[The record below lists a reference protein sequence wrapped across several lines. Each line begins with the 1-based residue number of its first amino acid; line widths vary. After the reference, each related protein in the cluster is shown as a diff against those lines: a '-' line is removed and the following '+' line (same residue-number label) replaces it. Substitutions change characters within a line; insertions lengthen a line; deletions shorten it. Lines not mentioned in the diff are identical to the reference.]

1 MHLPPADVKDGD
13 ADAYKVSKR
22 YAWLVFGMTFLLM
35 LFDFIDRQI
44 IVSMFPHLK
53 AEWDLSDKQL
63 GALVSAVSLTVALGS
78 IPTAILV
85 DRWSRVKSIAIMAGV
100 WSLATIACAFS
111 RNYGQL
117 LAARSVIGVG
127 EAGYGA
133 AGGALLSSIFPA
145 RMRSTVL
152 GAFLAAASLGSVL
165 GVILGGVIATHWGWR
180 AAFGVVG
187 IPGLVLALLF
197 LLVRDY
203 KTVRLVQPGG
213 SGNALGARGALALL
227 FRPRTVI
234 AMCLGGAMQLF
245 VVGTIYAWLPSF
257 LNRFYGLAPDQAGIK
272 AAIVVLLGAIGS
284 VVWGLVAD
292 RMGRSRPRAKITTL
306 AVLSV
311 GTTVVFVTAFGFMA
325 PGNGQFALIA
335 LGGFL
340 MTATVGPV
348 GAVTIDVVHPGL
360 RATAAATVA
369 LFQNLLG
376 LAAGPFVAGVLSDAL
391 GLQAAMAITPFA
403 CLLAALAFVAAAR
416 SYEPDLAK
424 VGDLDVEMDG
434 APLRAAP
441 VAA

>member
-213 SGNALGARGALALL
+213 SGNALGVKGALALL

-306 AVLSV
+306 AMLSV